1 MMAIAYG
8 DEGQRLGTRPTRM
21 RTGQEYAHTNRN
33 EEPELP
39 RDEVPK
45 LSRDLNWCGVG
56 RAETARYA
64 PDTRNGAKAQ
74 GRSACLG
81 WSRHSNPEYEEF
93 KDTDGSYQH
102 RESYGIVIEPMPSFQ
117 MHDIPPVAV
126 EVGILWLTNR

>member
-1 MMAIAYG
+1 MLRGNDRAPRAKST
-8 DEGQRLGTRPTRM
+8 LTR
-21 RTGQEYAHTNRN
+21 NRN

-126 EVGILWLTNR
+126 EVGILWLINR